1 MSGDGEAADAGE
13 APGPGG
19 DCAEQ
24 PRQISR
30 KLRNAH
36 RTMINR
42 NHLNVKE
49 SLDYLMAAGLA
60 LATAQILPTAKKPGR
75 RRL

>member
-1 MSGDGEAADAGE
+1 
-13 APGPGG
+13 
-19 DCAEQ
+19 
-24 PRQISR
+24 
-30 KLRNAH
+30 
-36 RTMINR
+36 MINR